1 MAPRILTIIT
11 EYSGRRAR
19 ERGSRQWLRRASVA
33 GTGLFLAAC
42 GFDPTSPEY
51 DQRRY
56 TELQRA
62 DCREVASLGAK
73 PFISGKSGETYESVL
88 ERCKKMQAMTFEQYQ
103 AAADRAR
110 RSGVWTFDEP
120 ETETAPIQDD
130 TIL

>member
-1 MAPRILTIIT
+1 MADLIRIMTIDHRHCGGPVAT
-11 EYSGRRAR
+11 
-19 ERGSRQWLRRASVA
+19 RQVLLRRLLLLVA
-33 GTGLFLAAC
+33 VTIVLTAC

-88 ERCKKMQAMTFEQYQ
+88 ERCQRMQAMSFEQYQ

-110 RSGVWTFDEP
+110 ASGVWTFDEFD
-120 ETETAPIQDD
+120 ETTSAEDQK
-130 TIL
+130 L

>member
-1 MAPRILTIIT
+1 M
-11 EYSGRRAR
+11 
-19 ERGSRQWLRRASVA
+19 
-33 GTGLFLAAC
+33 AAC

-88 ERCKKMQAMTFEQYQ
+88 ERCKKMQAMSFEQYQ

-110 RSGVWTFDEP
+110 STGVWTFEAADP
-120 ETETAPIQDD
+120 APAKEDQN
-130 TIL
+130 

>member
-1 MAPRILTIIT
+1 MDCLPR
-11 EYSGRRAR
+11 S
-19 ERGSRQWLRRASVA
+19 WLGALA
-33 GTGLFLAAC
+33 GMFVVSC
-42 GFDPTSPEY
+42 GFDPASPEY

-88 ERCKKMQAMTFEQYQ
+88 ERCQRMQAMTFEQYQ

-110 RSGVWTFDEP
+110 SSGVWTFDDSSKP
-120 ETETAPIQDD
+120 ASPPK
-130 TIL
+130 

>member
-1 MAPRILTIIT
+1 MAALIHTTTIDA
-11 EYSGRRAR
+11 SGQSRRGPVPRRA
-19 ERGSRQWLRRASVA
+19 LRNLLPAAA
-33 GTGLFLAAC
+33 GLLLAAC

-88 ERCKKMQAMTFEQYQ
+88 ERCKKMQAMSFEQYQ

-110 RSGVWTFDEP
+110 STGVWTFEEADP
-120 ETETAPIQDD
+120 APAKEDQN
-130 TIL
+130 